1 MTWTLDKSRPICPQ
15 ICELICVAVANG
27 ELAAGERLLSVREIA
42 LLAGVNPNTVQKSFE
57 ELERRGVIHSV
68 RCSGWYVN
76 ENTSAAVEELGS
88 LRIKKT
94 EDKKAKTPFD
104 EAGKMVYQ
112 KAFRKG
118 LAWVPAGHILR
129 MSPPIIMPDEVAM
142 KGMDIIE
149 EAIVETQKELLG

>member
-15 ICELICVAVANG
+15 ICEIICASVASG
-27 ELAAGERLLSVREIA
+27 EFSAGEKLLSVREVA

-76 ENTSAAVEELGS
+76 ENTSAAVDELGS

-94 EDKKAKTPFD
+94 EEYLAEMAQLGCSTEEVIEYIKKCQ
-104 EAGKMVYQ
+104 G
-112 KAFRKG
+112 G
-118 LAWVPAGHILR
+118 
-129 MSPPIIMPDEVAM
+129 
-142 KGMDIIE
+142 
-149 EAIVETQKELLG
+149 TQ

>member
-15 ICELICVAVANG
+15 ICEMICASVASG
-27 ELAAGERLLSVREIA
+27 EFSAGEKLLSVREIA

-94 EDKKAKTPFD
+94 EEYLAEMAQLGCSPEEVIEYIKKCQ
-104 EAGKMVYQ
+104 G
-112 KAFRKG
+112 G
-118 LAWVPAGHILR
+118 
-129 MSPPIIMPDEVAM
+129 
-142 KGMDIIE
+142 
-149 EAIVETQKELLG
+149 TQ

>member
-15 ICELICVAVANG
+15 ICEIICASVASG
-27 ELAAGERLLSVREIA
+27 EFSAGEKLLSVREVA

-88 LRIKKT
+88 LRIKRT
-94 EDKKAKTPFD
+94 EEYLAEMAQLGCSSEEVIEYIKKCQ
-104 EAGKMVYQ
+104 G
-112 KAFRKG
+112 G
-118 LAWVPAGHILR
+118 
-129 MSPPIIMPDEVAM
+129 
-142 KGMDIIE
+142 
-149 EAIVETQKELLG
+149 TQ

>member
-15 ICELICVAVANG
+15 ICEIICASVASG
-27 ELAAGERLLSVREIA
+27 EFSAGEKLLSVREVA

-76 ENTSAAVEELGS
+76 ENTSAAVEELVS

-94 EDKKAKTPFD
+94 EDYLAEMAQLGCSTEEVIEYIKKCQ
-104 EAGKMVYQ
+104 G
-112 KAFRKG
+112 G
-118 LAWVPAGHILR
+118 
-129 MSPPIIMPDEVAM
+129 
-142 KGMDIIE
+142 
-149 EAIVETQKELLG
+149 TQ

>member
-1 MTWTLDKSRPICPQ
+1 MNWTLDKSRPICPQ

-27 ELAAGERLLSVREIA
+27 DFSAGEKLLSVREIA

-76 ENTSAAVEELGS
+76 ENTAVAAEELKS

-94 EDKKAKTPFD
+94 EEYLAEMAQLGCAADDVIKYIN
-104 EAGKMVYQ
+104 ECQGGKQ
-112 KAFRKG
+112 
-118 LAWVPAGHILR
+118 
-129 MSPPIIMPDEVAM
+129 
-142 KGMDIIE
+142 
-149 EAIVETQKELLG
+149 

>member
-15 ICELICVAVANG
+15 ICEMICASVASG
-27 ELAAGERLLSVREIA
+27 EFSAGEKLLSVREIA

-76 ENTSAAVEELGS
+76 ENTSAAVEELVS

-94 EDKKAKTPFD
+94 EDYLAEMAQLGCSPEEVIEYIKKCQ
-104 EAGKMVYQ
+104 G
-112 KAFRKG
+112 G
-118 LAWVPAGHILR
+118 
-129 MSPPIIMPDEVAM
+129 
-142 KGMDIIE
+142 
-149 EAIVETQKELLG
+149 TQ

>member
-15 ICELICVAVANG
+15 ICELICASVASG
-27 ELAAGERLLSVREIA
+27 EFSAGEKLLSVREVA

-88 LRIKKT
+88 LRIKRT
-94 EDKKAKTPFD
+94 EEYLVEMAQLGCSPEEVIEYIKKCQ
-104 EAGKMVYQ
+104 G
-112 KAFRKG
+112 G
-118 LAWVPAGHILR
+118 
-129 MSPPIIMPDEVAM
+129 
-142 KGMDIIE
+142 
-149 EAIVETQKELLG
+149 TQ